1 MARATQ
7 IALFEREV
15 RERLS
20 RTALDLVLARAEVI
34 LRGAAQQPQR
44 ARRLLRIDHAD
55 DRSVPSLE
63 LLLRDACDAGTAR
76 RLAALLESDAE
87 AGAHVEALA
96 SREAARVAGATPK
109 AVRTARRHPRPG
121 RQGLHRHRRRSDVL
135 SMDDAMYSFAGAAK
149 ILGVPE
155 SKLRYWAQVGFVGPS
170 VRRGGKPHYSFQD
183 LVSVKAAKE
192 LVDRGFKAGKIRK
205 AIEEVRAT
213 LPHVDRPLDRM
224 RVAFD
229 GTKLVVVDEGSAF
242 ESTGQKLFDFG
253 LAELA
258 RWGAGP
264 GPRAAAPMGSVERGS
279 PSTSADAQG
288 TKRQA
293 YDWFVEGTRAEL
305 SNGGEGTPRAEQCY
319 REALALDAGLAA
331 ARTNLGSLAYR
342 RGDAAAA
349 REAFEA
355 ALALDP
361 DQPEARFNLAN
372 LVPRERRPRAGRGRA
387 AARAAD
393 RARLRR
399 RALQPGGRART
410 AGRSGRGARPPRALP
425 VAGAG
430 SDPLGRT
437 GARAH
442 PAARLN
448 FRHAAVAHLGR
459 DSRRRPRTRI
469 ARRTI
474 GW

>member
-1 MARATQ
+1 MGTPGGSPTPPAK
-7 IALFEREV
+7 
-15 RERLS
+15 
-20 RTALDLVLARAEVI
+20 
-34 LRGAAQQPQR
+34 G
-44 ARRLLRIDHAD
+44 
-55 DRSVPSLE
+55 SVEQSSPSPT
-63 LLLRDACDAGTAR
+63 R
-76 RLAALLESDAE
+76 
-87 AGAHVEALA
+87 
-96 SREAARVAGATPK
+96 
-109 AVRTARRHPRPG
+109 
-121 RQGLHRHRRRSDVL
+121 
-135 SMDDAMYSFAGAAK
+135 SMDVGSGSAAGAMYSFAGAAK

-192 LVDRGFKAGKIRK
+192 LVDRGFKAGEIRK

-213 LPHVDRPLDRM
+213 LPHVDRPLDRL

-242 ESTGQKLFDFG
+242 ESSGQKLFDFG

-258 RWGAGP
+258 GMGEPGRAP
-264 GPRAAAPMGSVERGS
+264 GPPRDGLGRPELDLPHAIDPGS
-279 PSTSADAQG
+279 P
-288 TKRQA
+288 KRQA

-305 SNGGEGTPRAEQCY
+305 SSGGEGDARAEHCY

-372 LVPRERRPRAGRGRA
+372 LVLENGDLELAVAELRRVLQTAPDFADAHYNLAVALERLGGRA
-387 AARAAD
+387 AARAHLEHYLSLEPEATPW
-393 RARLRR
+393 AEQA
-399 RALQPGGRART
+399 RALIE
-410 AGRSGRGARPPRALP
+410 
-425 VAGAG
+425 
-430 SDPLGRT
+430 
-437 GARAH
+437 
-442 PAARLN
+442 RL
-448 FRHAAVAHLGR
+448 
-459 DSRRRPRTRI
+459 D
-469 ARRTI
+469 
-474 GW
+474 